1 MRQVQLRPEVAAR
14 FECTLSGGPKFDCGK
29 WGVIDF
35 SQLELTRAEK
45 LVAKGFPH
53 LKAKAAAKA
62 QDTPAK

>member
-1 MRQVQLRPEVAAR
+1 MKQVQLRPEVAAR
-14 FECTLSGGPKFDCGK
+14 FECPLTGGPKFDCGK
-29 WGVIDF
+29 WGVINF
-35 SQLELTRAEK
+35 AELTLERAEK